1 MGARR
6 RHERRRLLRML
17 ASSETWVLIALGAV
31 CVVLVL
37 WLATHFLEA
46 LTNPVQSA
54 IDLVRFGP
62 KSRP

>member
-1 MGARR
+1 V
-6 RHERRRLLRML
+6 LRKL

-31 CVVLVL
+31 CTVLVL
-37 WLATHFLEA
+37 WLTTHFLEA